1 MKFYLYPE
9 QKIDYQIK
17 WDYDKFFFEKWY
29 KESYS
34 ALLKHPNR
42 VDESE
47 KADFY
52 IVTFTLIC
60 LSFVN
65 FDRKNINNELTKLP
79 YWNNGKNHIVFDIT
93 DTESSFY
100 KNENVCVLKTAFSR
114 KYYNDKSISIPQF
127 PRYTFDDEIKKK
139 NIEKTILVSFKG
151 HPRRGLNP
159 IREKL
164 YKMNDDKEIIIKK
177 SSNNVESFEF
187 KIGNKLEIIQSVD
200 EYSYLNLLL
209 KSRYNILPRGNG
221 WALSYRH
228 IEAMNADSIPV
239 IISDNY
245 VLPFSELIDWT
256 SCSLKVQE
264 KELENLLEIVKS
276 NENKETEMLK
286 NVKKVYE
293 KYLSSI
299 EKIINTSIEIY
310 IKKKLQI

>member
-9 QKIDYQIK
+9 QKVDYQIK

-29 KESYS
+29 KESY
-34 ALLKHPNR
+34 N
-42 VDESE
+42 
-47 KADFY
+47 
-52 IVTFTLIC
+52 
-60 LSFVN
+60 
-65 FDRKNINNELTKLP
+65 
-79 YWNNGKNHIVFDIT
+79 IT
-93 DTESSFY
+93 DQESSFY

-114 KYYNDKSISIPQF
+114 EYYNDKSISIPQF
-127 PRYTFDDEIKKK
+127 PRYTFDEEIKKK
-139 NIEKTILVSFKG
+139 NREKTILVSFKG

-177 SSNNVESFEF
+177 SSNNVENFEF

-256 SCSLKVQE
+256 SCSLKVEE

-299 EKIINTSIEIY
+299 EKIINTSIDIY
-310 IKKKLQI
+310 IKKNLQI